1 MPMYFFHLRDQQEI
15 LDIDGTELA
24 DVPAARA
31 HADTVARELMF
42 KTSGI
47 EGEEWSKWTMVV
59 HDSDGVEVHSFVMSG
74 ANGNGGK

>member
-1 MPMYFFHLRDQQEI
+1 MPMYFFHLRDND
-15 LDIDGTELA
+15 DIMDTDGTELA

-47 EGEEWSKWTMVV
+47 DGEDWSKWTMVV
-59 HDSDGVEVHSFVMSG
+59 HNSDGVEVHSFAMLG
-74 ANGNGGK
+74 TNGNSGK